1 MFDNYNFI
9 GTRSAPR
16 EIILDNT
23 ILPSDVGHVRVST
36 PPRVITLSE
45 HHFPSA
51 SEEPQYQNDEGQDE
65 YESNSVN
72 SSDDRRLVPSKP
84 TRRLFN
90 QDLMN
95 QR

>member
-1 MFDNYNFI
+1 MFYYVI

-23 ILPSDVGHVRVST
+23 ILPNDVGHVRVST

-51 SEEPQYQNDEGQDE
+51 SEEPQYPNDEEQNG

-72 SSDDRRLVPSKP
+72 SSDDRRMVPTKP
-84 TRRLFN
+84 TRRLYN